1 MYVLVA
7 KVLAP
12 VVVFFTTV
20 VSEWSR
26 LRDASTRRQAIR
38 RMTMGAAVAVAVSA
52 GLVVDHGN
60 QTAAVATA
68 QEDAAE
74 AQAARQ
80 SIQESLDE
88 QDADLSAARG
98 DLAETQ
104 ESLSRLEG
112 WAEEAVALMRERDPS
127 LTQQEALARIVEEL
141 RELRER
147 SADLE
152 DQLTGLKSY
161 GDMARLNPAGLT
173 GIARPGSG
181 LSESSDLS
189 RALEGAWDVDD
200 DDVHAARC
208 DQAALGKFSGV
219 ARKHPTFPFAH
230 YALATCALS
239 NEGPTW
245 RQHAERAL
253 AILEHTTQIA
263 GRAGAHDQA
272 YEFLLA
278 RLAGEQ

>member
-1 MYVLVA
+1 MTYHVQILLLVRQPLFDRAALLLTQTSWVLPPLSVG
-7 KVLAP
+7 KMTL
-12 VVVFFTTV
+12 
-20 VSEWSR
+20 R
-26 LRDASTRRQAIR
+26 LY
-38 RMTMGAAVAVAVSA
+38 SA
-52 GLVVDHGN
+52 LNYSHGLSKGPSFG
-60 QTAAVATA
+60 T
-68 QEDAAE
+68 
-74 AQAARQ
+74 
-80 SIQESLDE
+80 
-88 QDADLSAARG
+88 G
-98 DLAETQ
+98 
-104 ESLSRLEG
+104 
-112 WAEEAVALMRERDPS
+112 RERDPS

-147 SADLE
+147 SADHE

-208 DQAALGKFSGV
+208 DQAALDKFSGV

-230 YALATCALS
+230 YALAICALS
-239 NEGPTW
+239 NENPTW

-272 YEFLLA
+272 FEFLLA

>member
-26 LRDASTRRQAIR
+26 LRDASTRRQAMR
-38 RMTMGAAVAVAVSA
+38 RVTMGATVAVVVSA

-80 SIQESLDE
+80 SIQESLDA

-98 DLAETQ
+98 ELTETQ
-104 ESLSRLEG
+104 ESLSRFEG
-112 WAEEAVALMRERDPS
+112 WAEEAVALMRERDPR

-141 RELRER
+141 REMRER
-147 SADLE
+147 FADHE

-161 GDMARLNPAGLT
+161 GDMAQLNPAGLT
-173 GIARPGSG
+173 GKVRPGSG
-181 LSESSDLS
+181 LSESSDLA

-200 DDVHAARC
+200 DDVHTARC
-208 DQAALGKFSGV
+208 DQAALGKFSDV
-219 ARKHPTFPFAH
+219 TRKHPTFPFAH
-230 YALATCALS
+230 YALAICALG
-239 NEGPTW
+239 NEDPTW
-245 RQHAERAL
+245 RQHTERAL

-263 GRAGAHDQA
+263 GRPGAHAQA

>member
-7 KVLAP
+7 KILAP
-12 VVVFFTTV
+12 VVVFCTTV

-38 RMTMGAAVAVAVSA
+38 RVTMGAAVAVAVSA

-98 DLAETQ
+98 ELSETQ

-147 SADLE
+147 SADHE

-200 DDVHAARC
+200 DNVHAARC
-208 DQAALGKFSGV
+208 DQAALGKFSGRGQE
-219 ARKHPTFPFAH
+219 ASHFPVCSLRPRNLRFK
-230 YALATCALS
+230 
-239 NEGPTW
+239 
-245 RQHAERAL
+245 
-253 AILEHTTQIA
+253 
-263 GRAGAHDQA
+263 
-272 YEFLLA
+272 
-278 RLAGEQ
+278 

>member
-7 KVLAP
+7 KILAP
-12 VVVFFTTV
+12 VVVFCTTV

-38 RMTMGAAVAVAVSA
+38 RVTMGAAVAVAVSA

-98 DLAETQ
+98 ELSETQ

-147 SADLE
+147 SADHE

-230 YALATCALS
+230 YALAICALS
-239 NEGPTW
+239 NEDPTW

>member
-7 KVLAP
+7 KILAP
-12 VVVFFTTV
+12 VVVFCTTV

-38 RMTMGAAVAVAVSA
+38 RVTMGAAVAVAVSA

-98 DLAETQ
+98 ELSETQ

-127 LTQQEALARIVEEL
+127 LTQQEALARI
-141 RELRER
+141 RRR
-147 SADLE
+147 
-152 DQLTGLKSY
+152 T
-161 GDMARLNPAGLT
+161 T
-173 GIARPGSG
+173 
-181 LSESSDLS
+181 
-189 RALEGAWDVDD
+189 RA
-200 DDVHAARC
+200 
-208 DQAALGKFSGV
+208 
-219 ARKHPTFPFAH
+219 
-230 YALATCALS
+230 
-239 NEGPTW
+239 
-245 RQHAERAL
+245 
-253 AILEHTTQIA
+253 
-263 GRAGAHDQA
+263 AGAI
-272 YEFLLA
+272 
-278 RLAGEQ
+278 RRS

>member
-1 MYVLVA
+1 M
-7 KVLAP
+7 
-12 VVVFFTTV
+12 
-20 VSEWSR
+20 
-26 LRDASTRRQAIR
+26 
-38 RMTMGAAVAVAVSA
+38 
-52 GLVVDHGN
+52 
-60 QTAAVATA
+60 
-68 QEDAAE
+68 
-74 AQAARQ
+74 
-80 SIQESLDE
+80 
-88 QDADLSAARG
+88 
-98 DLAETQ
+98 
-104 ESLSRLEG
+104 
-112 WAEEAVALMRERDPS
+112 ALMRERDPS

-147 SADLE
+147 SADHE

-200 DDVHAARC
+200 DNVHAARC

-239 NEGPTW
+239 NEDPTW